1 MPGAWV
7 REPCLHRWYLGGAS
21 QPNRPR
27 QAVAGSERGQ
37 SQPPRRAVR
46 STHEPVFWR
55 HCHCRGT
62 ESRWRLTWLLRTQV
76 CASLFSRSSALG
88 PMLLP
93 SAWVLLPFFVRSA
106 RPARRRSLVV
116 AAARAPLRDHLR
128 VHSIQDLHYE
138 YLLRASL
145 ASCRRLAQWYDT
157 RVLTRES
164 RGSSPACS

>member
-55 HCHCRGT
+55 HCHCRIT
-62 ESRWRLTWLLRTQV
+62 ESRQRLTWPLRTQV
-76 CASLFSRSSALG
+76 WASLFSRSRPLG
-88 PMLLP
+88 PMLP
-93 SAWVLLPFFVRSA
+93 ASARALWPFFVRSA
-106 RPARRRSLVV
+106 RPARHRARSGF
-116 AAARAPLRDHLR
+116 A
-128 VHSIQDLHYE
+128 
-138 YLLRASL
+138 
-145 ASCRRLAQWYDT
+145 T
-157 RVLTRES
+157 
-164 RGSSPACS
+164 RGSLGVREFAHQSPPAYLPVIPQYMQNICIKNSARNGVFNQR